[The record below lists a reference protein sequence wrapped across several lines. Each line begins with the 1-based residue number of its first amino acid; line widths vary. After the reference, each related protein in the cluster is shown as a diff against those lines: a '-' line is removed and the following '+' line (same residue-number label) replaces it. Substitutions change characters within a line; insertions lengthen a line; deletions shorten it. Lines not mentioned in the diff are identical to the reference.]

1 MTLQVKHSE
10 EHHVKKMFLHH
21 LSLLNNHH
29 SVVLV
34 VYKCPKLNKMV
45 VGGGKYGSENF
56 FLKMTRS

>member
-45 VGGGKYGSENF
+45 VGGGKYGSER
-56 FLKMTRS
+56 LGVK